1 MTPENTPENTPG
13 NTPETPDERVRAVVR
28 RLLAGA
34 GAAVLVCCG
43 SVWAAGAAHAD
54 ETTTGSHNGP
64 RVGLL
69 NVHVGQID
77 DPAEDVLEHTLLFGD
92 GYAWD

>member
-1 MTPENTPENTPG
+1 MTN
-13 NTPETPDERVRAVVR
+13 ERVGTVA

-34 GAAVLVCCG
+34 GAAVLVCWV
-43 SVWAAGAAHAD
+43 SAGAVGTAHAD

-69 NVHVGQID
+69 NVNVGQID

>member
-1 MTPENTPENTPG
+1 MTN
-13 NTPETPDERVRAVVR
+13 ERARIMAR
-28 RLLAGA
+28 WLTGA
-34 GAAVLVCCG
+34 GAAVLVCC
-43 SVWAAGAAHAD
+43 VPAGAAHAD

-92 GYAWD
+92 GYAWN

>member
-1 MTPENTPENTPG
+1 MTPEI
-13 NTPETPDERVRAVVR
+13 TPETPNERVRAAAR

-43 SVWAAGAAHAD
+43 SVCAAGAAHAD

-92 GYAWD
+92 GYSWD

>member
-1 MTPENTPENTPG
+1 MTS
-13 NTPETPDERVRAVVR
+13 ERVRNVVGR
-28 RLLAGA
+28 LAGV
-34 GAAVLVCCG
+34 GAAVLVC
-43 SVWAAGAAHAD
+43 WASAGTAHAD

-64 RVGLL
+64 RFGLL

-92 GYAWD
+92 GYAWN

>member
-1 MTPENTPENTPG
+1 MTRETTPG
-13 NTPETPDERVRAVVR
+13 KTDER
-28 RLLAGA
+28 AGA
-34 GAAVLVCCG
+34 VARLPAGTGAALLLCWLSLG
-43 SVWAAGAAHAD
+43 AAGAAHAD

-92 GYAWD
+92 GYAWN

>member
-1 MTPENTPENTPG
+1 MTN
-13 NTPETPDERVRAVVR
+13 ERARTMAR
-28 RLLAGA
+28 WLAGT
-34 GAAVLVCCG
+34 GAAVLVCW
-43 SVWAAGAAHAD
+43 VPAGAAHAD

-69 NVHVGQID
+69 NVNVGQID

-92 GYAWD
+92 GYAWN

>member
-1 MTPENTPENTPG
+1 MTN
-13 NTPETPDERVRAVVR
+13 ERARTVARW
-28 RLLAGA
+28 LAGA
-34 GAAVLVCCG
+34 GAAVLVY
-43 SVWAAGAAHAD
+43 WAPAGAAHAD

-92 GYAWD
+92 GYTWS

>member
-1 MTPENTPENTPG
+1 MTN
-13 NTPETPDERVRAVVR
+13 ERARTMAR
-28 RLLAGA
+28 RLAGT
-34 GAAVLVCCG
+34 GAAVLMCWVP
-43 SVWAAGAAHAD
+43 AGAAHAD

-69 NVHVGQID
+69 NVNVGQID

-92 GYAWD
+92 GYAWN

>member
-1 MTPENTPENTPG
+1 MTNERAG
-13 NTPETPDERVRAVVR
+13 NVARW
-28 RLLAGA
+28 LAGA
-34 GAAVLVCCG
+34 GAAVLVCWG
-43 SVWAAGAAHAD
+43 PAGAAGTAQAD

-92 GYAWD
+92 GYAWN

>member
-1 MTPENTPENTPG
+1 MTPE
-13 NTPETPDERVRAVVR
+13 NTPETPDERVRAVAR

-34 GAAVLVCCG
+34 GAALLVCCG

>member
-1 MTPENTPENTPG
+1 MTN
-13 NTPETPDERVRAVVR
+13 ERVGIMAR
-28 RLLAGA
+28 RLATA
-34 GAAVLVCCG
+34 GAAVLVCW
-43 SVWAAGAAHAD
+43 VPAGAAHAD

-92 GYAWD
+92 GYAWN

>member
-1 MTPENTPENTPG
+1 MTN
-13 NTPETPDERVRAVVR
+13 ERARTVARW
-28 RLLAGA
+28 LAGT
-34 GAAVLVCCG
+34 GAAVLVCW
-43 SVWAAGAAHAD
+43 VPAGAAHAD

-69 NVHVGQID
+69 NVNVGQID

-92 GYAWD
+92 GYAWN

>member
-1 MTPENTPENTPG
+1 MTPESK
-13 NTPETPDERVRAVVR
+13 PETPNERVRAAA

-34 GAAVLVCCG
+34 GAAVLMCCG

>member
-1 MTPENTPENTPG
+1 MTN
-13 NTPETPDERVRAVVR
+13 ERVGTMAR
-28 RLLAGA
+28 RLATA
-34 GAAVLVCCG
+34 GAAVLVCW
-43 SVWAAGAAHAD
+43 VPAGAAHAD

-92 GYAWD
+92 GYVWN

>member
-1 MTPENTPENTPG
+1 MTN
-13 NTPETPDERVRAVVR
+13 ERARTMAR
-28 RLLAGA
+28 WLAGA
-34 GAAVLVCCG
+34 GAAVLVCW
-43 SVWAAGAAHAD
+43 VPAGAAHAD

-69 NVHVGQID
+69 NVNVGQID

-92 GYAWD
+92 GYAWN